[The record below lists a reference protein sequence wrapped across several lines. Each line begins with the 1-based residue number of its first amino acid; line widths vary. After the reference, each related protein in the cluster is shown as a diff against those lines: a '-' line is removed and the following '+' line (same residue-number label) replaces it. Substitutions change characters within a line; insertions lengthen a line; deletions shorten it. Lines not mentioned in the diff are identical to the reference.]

1 MAAGIRMARFG
12 HRVLILEQHDRP
24 GGLNSYYTRQ
34 GYLLETG
41 LHAMTNFAPP
51 GDRHAPLN
59 RLFRQLKLSRKN
71 FQTHQQVESEIRFN
85 GGYNLRFS
93 NDFNLLQDEVARLFP
108 SSIDKFIRLIQVL
121 DEFNPFQSAPWCS
134 TREKLHDILANPL
147 LENMLLWPIMLYG
160 CSTEDDIDFDQF
172 VILFRSI
179 FQEGLFRPHGT
190 MKDFLRLLVDHYR
203 SLGGEIRLQEKI
215 SRIQHENNSVSGI
228 VLASG
233 ETIECDQLISTAG
246 LPATQSLLKKSEST
260 APKEA
265 RLGKISLFETI
276 AMLPRERAVELSQG
290 RTIIFFNFQK
300 SFSFRKPTKA
310 VDFDGGVICFPD
322 GFKDIPAA
330 PENQIRI
337 THMANYDKWQQAN
350 PDQYK
355 KMKEESKQ
363 QSWHKAATIL
373 GDFSQ
378 EVVFSDSFTPT
389 TIERFTS
396 KTKGAVY
403 GSPDKQKNGKTEFN
417 NLFIA
422 GTDQGFL
429 GIVGSMISG
438 TNIVTLQVLM
448 EATHA

>member
-1 MAAGIRMARFG
+1 
-12 HRVLILEQHDRP
+12 VT
-24 GGLNSYYTRQ
+24 NSS
-34 GYLLETG
+34 
-41 LHAMTNFAPP
+41 PP
-51 GDRHAPLN
+51 
-59 RLFRQLKLSRKN
+59 
-71 FQTHQQVESEIRFN
+71 
-85 GGYNLRFS
+85 
-93 NDFNLLQDEVARLFP
+93 QD
-108 SSIDKFIRLIQVL
+108 
-121 DEFNPFQSAPWCS
+121 
-134 TREKLHDILANPL
+134 
-147 LENMLLWPIMLYG
+147 Y
-160 CSTEDDIDFDQF
+160 
-172 VILFRSI
+172 
-179 FQEGLFRPHGT
+179 
-190 MKDFLRLLVDHYR
+190 
-203 SLGGEIRLQEKI
+203 
-215 SRIQHENNSVSGI
+215 
-228 VLASG
+228 
-233 ETIECDQLISTAG
+233 
-246 LPATQSLLKKSEST
+246 PATQTLLKKNEST
-260 APKEA
+260 TPKEA

-300 SFSFRKPTKA
+300 SFSFKKPTKA

-322 GFKDIPAA
+322 GFQDIPAA